1 MNRFRLLGL
10 FPIAFIVMR
19 LAVLLADDKAYDIF
33 WVCNLANVALGI
45 GILAN
50 QPKIIRPAAFWLL
63 LGLPLWAHYCITT
76 GDYQLTS
83 VLTHIG
89 GNLIALLALARVRVD
104 SWSWAYAIAGFWVLQ
119 LFSRIFTP
127 PDLNVNV
134 AHNLRF
140 TIGDNTA
147 MRYWQFWLAST
158 LVYILWLW
166 LINLFAAKI
175 FPLSNQPVAATST

>member
-1 MNRFRLLGL
+1 MNRFRLLGI
-10 FPIAFIVMR
+10 FPIAFIIMR
-19 LAVLLADDKAYDIF
+19 LSVLLADDKAYDIF

-76 GDYQLTS
+76 GDYQFTS
-83 VLTHIG
+83 FLTHIG
-89 GNLIALLALARVRVD
+89 GNLIALLGLARVRVD
-104 SWSWAYAIAGFWVLQ
+104 SWSWAYAIAGFWALQ
-119 LFSRIFTP
+119 LFSRIVTP

-140 TIGDNTA
+140 TIGENTT

-166 LINLFAAKI
+166 LINLLAAKI
-175 FPLSNQPVAATST
+175 FPLSNQPVAATSA